1 MYDILTISVAF
12 VLTVIVIAAFVMVR
26 RRKKPVPTPKPE
38 VPKIL
43 SGPDIDAAKTAITDV
58 TAKMEALLQS
68 LIRQR
73 DHVWNEGQCE
83 VDRLTEEIEKTQIV
97 IEAYRNTTSLLE
109 RPKPSDPLAVPA
121 PIEYP
126 NASVELETDEI
137 GTL

>member
-26 RRKKPVPTPKPE
+26 RRKKPTPKPE
-38 VPKIL
+38 VPKTL

-58 TAKMEALLQS
+58 TSKMESLLQS

-73 DHVWNEGQCE
+73 DHVWNEGQRE
-83 VDRLTEEIEKTQIV
+83 VDRLTEEINKTQIV

-137 GTL
+137 EPL